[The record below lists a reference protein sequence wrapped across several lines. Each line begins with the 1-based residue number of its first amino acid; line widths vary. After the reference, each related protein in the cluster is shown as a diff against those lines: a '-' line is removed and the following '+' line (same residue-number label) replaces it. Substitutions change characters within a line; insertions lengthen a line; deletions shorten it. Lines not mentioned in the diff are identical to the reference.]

1 MTPVLEIFYPIGS
14 IFYISTQSDFPTLS
28 AEKISLSRSHLLP
41 EILGPN
47 VGLIF
52 HQNVLFNR
60 F

>member
-1 MTPVLEIFYPIGS
+1 MVCVPL
-14 IFYISTQSDFPTLS
+14 
-28 AEKISLSRSHLLP
+28 SHLVQ

-60 F
+60 CKAFCVNFPLIFDQLTTFFIDFKQF